1 MPVPAVTGPGSLTL
15 SSGSMSATHDA
26 MFDVPPTLNLIFRFG
41 SVITA
46 HSVTSLPVPAVGGT
60 AIIGGARGL
69 VGGGAPPGSTGRPA
83 GAAAEPRRLAAATPP
98 RPATRTA

>member
-26 MFDVPPTLNLIFRFG
+26 MFDVPPTLNLIFRLG

-46 HSVTSLPVPAVGGT
+46 HSVTSLPVPAVVGT
-60 AIIGGARGL
+60 AIIGGMRFL
-69 VGGGAPPGSTGRPA
+69 TGSWPHS
-83 GAAAEPRRLAAATPP
+83 
-98 RPATRTA
+98 